1 MNKYTNGS
9 ICEDSIFSDTESEE
23 CKHLVLDI
31 IPANIKYLSITNGNG
46 LNVFQMLFLE
56 YAASVNTKKH
66 IAKFICRCLGIS
78 SIEDYSSVSKFDKTV
93 ISDLIKSSIDGSV
106 YSIKSNIDTVL

>member
-56 YAASVNTKKH
+56 YAASVNTK
-66 IAKFICRCLGIS
+66 
-78 SIEDYSSVSKFDKTV
+78 
-93 ISDLIKSSIDGSV
+93 
-106 YSIKSNIDTVL
+106 NI